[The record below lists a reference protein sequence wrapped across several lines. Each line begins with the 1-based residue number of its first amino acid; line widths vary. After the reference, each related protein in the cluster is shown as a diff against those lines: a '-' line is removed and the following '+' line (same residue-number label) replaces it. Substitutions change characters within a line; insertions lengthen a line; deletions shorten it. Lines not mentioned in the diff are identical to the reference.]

1 METNAH
7 IHLKKLRVSA
17 TITLILGILSAIA
30 VLFTYLA
37 LCDIASHE
45 PDQTLEWYIV
55 GVGLLIWL
63 AFIVS
68 TLVTIRFLFVH
79 LKEQSKLK

>member
-1 METNAH
+1 MNSFSV
-7 IHLKKLRVSA
+7 KKLKLSA
-17 TITLILGILSAIA
+17 SITLILGILSAIA

-37 LCDIASHE
+37 LCDIASYE

-55 GVGLLIWL
+55 GVGLMIWL

-68 TLVTIRFLFVH
+68 TLVTMKFLFNYPE
-79 LKEQSKLK
+79 K